1 MEAPVNEDVG
11 VFSTIAVTSYCRK
24 GAPMISIRSQIVQAP
39 VDRLAPLVTLFL
51 FCFQSKSTDRHPL
64 PSPTLVQSDG
74 RKQFDPCITR
84 VEE

>member
-39 VDRLAPLVTLFL
+39 VDRLAPLVTLFPNL
-51 FCFQSKSTDRHPL
+51 LTDTPFRLLRWYRATGGSSSTRA
-64 PSPTLVQSDG
+64 
-74 RKQFDPCITR
+74 
-84 VEE
+84 